1 MNEILF
7 MSTTQSELG
16 DYTTVNSDLGT
27 IESDFEIQKTD
38 CIKTGKVIS
47 GPEEANNNSNRY
59 ATLQWYS
66 GIFISDLKITNTD
79 TITKK
84 TKNKTKTKTKKN
96 KRKNMGTTLNQTL
109 ASYIPTGSQKEDA
122 KSDFVITH
130 TDWIKGQP
138 SFDLKILTYARSDLG
153 ATRHLV

>member
-1 MNEILF
+1 MVKINYYREFMNEILF

-38 CIKTGKVIS
+38 CIKIGKVIS

-79 TITKK
+79 THGDNI
-84 TKNKTKTKTKKN
+84 
-96 KRKNMGTTLNQTL
+96 
-109 ASYIPTGSQKEDA
+109 
-122 KSDFVITH
+122 KSDFGIIHTNWIAERRCQIRLCHHTH
-130 TDWIKGQP
+130 RLDQRT
-138 SFDLKILTYARSDLG
+138 A
-153 ATRHLV
+153 